1 MNVTRAVSI
10 LLAGSLLAGCGS
22 SAPPGI
28 YLPTYGSMN
37 GMPTALLEGTLI
49 EEDGCLWIEAADDRW
64 LVLWPSGTSVIT
76 DGGQLVVQSGAE
88 PAVVGTRVSAG
99 GGEYGPGNYRFV
111 VELIG
116 EEVPSAC
123 QQAGHY
129 WLAGP
134 VTPAAP

>member
-1 MNVTRAVSI
+1 MTRAVSAFI
-10 LLAGSLLAGCGS
+10 AFSLLAGCGS

-37 GMPTALLEGTLI
+37 AMPAALLEGTLV
-49 EEDGCLWIEAADDRW
+49 EEDGCLWIEAGDDRW
-64 LVLWPSGTSVIT
+64 LVLWPGGTSVAN
-76 DGGQLVVQSGAE
+76 DGGQLVVQSGGAQ
-88 PAVVGTRVSAG
+88 AVVGTRVSAG

-123 QQAGHY
+123 QQTGLY

-134 VTPAAP
+134 VSPAGP

>member
-1 MNVTRAVSI
+1 MTQTVSI
-10 LLAGSLLAGCGS
+10 VVAASLLAGCGS

-37 GMPTALLEGTLI
+37 ALPTGLLEGTLV
-49 EEDGCLWIEAADDRW
+49 EEDGCLWIEPDDTRR
-64 LVLWPSGTSVIT
+64 LVLWPGGTSVAN
-76 DGGQLVVQSGAE
+76 DGDQLVLQSAGE
-88 PAVVGTRVSAG
+88 QVIVGTQVSSG

-123 QQAGHY
+123 QQTGLY
-129 WLAGP
+129 WLAGS